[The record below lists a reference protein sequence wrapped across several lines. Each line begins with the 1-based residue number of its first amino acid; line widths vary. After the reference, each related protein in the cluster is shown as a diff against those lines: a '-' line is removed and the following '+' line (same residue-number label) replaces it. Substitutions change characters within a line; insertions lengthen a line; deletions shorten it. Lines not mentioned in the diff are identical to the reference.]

1 MKEIILNDEHIH
13 SGTGYFFTIP
23 DLMQSRRTITSI
35 ADAYFEKYDRST
47 NRLVRSYSFSEDNA
61 RKGTE
66 YLVLKFQ
73 ETEKELIID
82 GLENIMRFL
91 EETGA
96 NVVEPALSKDKEV
109 ALYTQCHFLYGIGIK
124 IKNN

>member
-13 SGTGYFFTIP
+13 SGAGYFFTIP
-23 DLMQSRRTITSI
+23 DLVRSRRTITSI

-47 NRLVRSYSFSEDNA
+47 NRLVRSYLFSEDNA

-73 ETEKELIID
+73 GTEKDLVID
-82 GLENIMRFL
+82 GLENIMSFL

-96 NVVEPALSKDKEV
+96 NIVEPALAKDKKV
-109 ALYTQCHFLYGIGIK
+109 TLYTQCQFLYGIGIR